1 MDLDTVL
8 TLIFVCLPI
17 LFALVCFYYAIYFIK
32 AARNIE
38 DSPTSKIRS
47 AAQGYVELK
56 GTAQP
61 LPNHPTI
68 GKLTQKP
75 CVWYRYTVEIFQ
87 TIRTPTQ
94 TNARWYLLDQGMSQ
108 SLFLLDDGTGQ
119 CVIQPWGAE
128 IMPTQGISW
137 RGHTRIPNPP
147 STSFLRWFFWDSW
160 GSYRY
165 TEYRLEFDAPIYV
178 SGMFCTLSSTDP
190 RIKDTLSLKSY
201 IAQNNLSTC
210 NLLSK
215 EGLVQ
220 NQNCIISAM
229 PESRVIR
236 QFKMK
241 AFIFF
246 IVFVFFSTVSVHSSY
261 PVVKKSFQDWKKHK
275 PPLQLENLDNKL
287 LLPISNHM
295 VKCLHGARSIT
306 YLFSTRSK
314 IDWYE
319 WI

>member
-1 MDLDTVL
+1 MDLDTIL

-17 LFALVCFYYAIYFIK
+17 FFALLCFYYAIYFIK

-47 AAQGYVELK
+47 ATQGYVELK

-61 LPNHPTI
+61 LLTTHPTI

-75 CVWYRYTVEIFQ
+75 CAWYRYTIEIFQ

-94 TNARWYLLDQGMSQ
+94 TNASWRLLDQDMSHDP
-108 SLFLLDDGTGQ
+108 FLLDDGTGE

-137 RGHTRIPNPP
+137 RGHTRIPSPP
-147 STSFLRWFFWDSW
+147 STSFLRWLFWDSW
-160 GSYRY
+160 GPYRY
-165 TEYRLEFDAPIYV
+165 TEYRLEFDAPIYT

-190 RIKDTLSLKSY
+190 RIQDTLLLKSY
-201 IAQNNLSTC
+201 LAQNNLSSC

-215 EGLVQ
+215 EGLVR
-220 NQNCIISAM
+220 NQNCIISAI
-229 PESRVIR
+229 PEPRIIR
-236 QFKMK
+236 QFKIK

-246 IVFVFFSTVSVHSSY
+246 IVFLFFSTVSVHSSY
-261 PVVKKSFQDWKKHK
+261 PIVKKSFQDWKKYR
-275 PPLQLENLDNKL
+275 P
-287 LLPISNHM
+287 
-295 VKCLHGARSIT
+295 SIHFT
-306 YLFSTRSK
+306 Q
-314 IDWYE
+314 
-319 WI
+319 

>member
-17 LFALVCFYYAIYFIK
+17 FFALICFYYAIYFIK

-56 GTAQP
+56 GTPQP
-61 LPNHPTI
+61 LSSHSTI

-75 CVWYRYTVEIFQ
+75 CAWYRYKVEIFQ
-87 TIRTPTQ
+87 TVRTSTQ
-94 TNARWYLLDQGMSQ
+94 TNAGWRLLDQGISHD
-108 SLFLLDDGTGQ
+108 SFLLDDGTGE
-119 CVIQPWGAE
+119 CVIQPPGAE

-137 RGHTRIPNPP
+137 RGHTRIPSPP
-147 STSFLRWFFWDSW
+147 STSFLRWLFWDSW

-165 TEYRLEFDAPIYV
+165 TEYRLEFDAPIYA
-178 SGMFCTLSSTDP
+178 SGMFFTLSSTDP
-190 RIKDTLSLKSY
+190 RIQDALSLKSY
-201 IAQNNLSTC
+201 LAKNNLSTC

-215 EGLVQ
+215 EGLVR
-220 NQNCIISAM
+220 NQNYIISAI

-236 QFKMK
+236 QFKIK

-246 IVFVFFSTVSVHSSY
+246 IVFVFFSVLSLNSSY
-261 PVVKKSFQDWKKHK
+261 PLIKKSFQDWKKY
-275 PPLQLENLDNKL
+275 KL
-287 LLPISNHM
+287 P
-295 VKCLHGARSIT
+295 T
-306 YLFSTRSK
+306 
-314 IDWYE
+314 
-319 WI
+319 